1 MYFYLPF
8 SLVAINLIVQHI
20 QDILNGGFT
29 KRQNGFQNGHGT
41 PRQRHPSESVDLTDL
56 TVALASIEERAELN
70 NNSVHPIHPM
80 TMKGCRS

>member
-1 MYFYLPF
+1 MEPPDK
-8 SLVAINLIVQHI
+8 
-20 QDILNGGFT
+20 DIPLS
-29 KRQNGFQNGHGT
+29 R
-41 PRQRHPSESVDLTDL
+41 VDLTDL